1 MFENLISPTDQI
13 KKILSLKEAPE
24 SGELLK
30 MILDFNDLE
39 KPKIILICEKK
50 TTPYQGTNISSFLLA
65 QIKKVLTDEKKT
77 IEIDFINKTI
87 QPK

>member
-13 KKILSLKEAPE
+13 KKILSLKEAPQ

-50 TTPYQGTNISSFLLA
+50 CFLNFR
-65 QIKKVLTDEKKT
+65 D
-77 IEIDFINKTI
+77 
-87 QPK
+87 